1 MSENNVRNN
10 LNRKPDI
17 EHELSEEDLEK
28 VTGGVY
34 IGLLQPGIFK
44 KFSGAQNNP
53 VQGPITDVNGY
64 LPKQ

>member
-53 VQGPITDVNGY
+53 VQGAIPDVNGY
-64 LPKQ
+64 SPKQ